1 MSTWRHRP
9 RTTWRDFPRRATGF
23 DDERPQPDEAPEPW
37 APMHEGHH
45 GWDADDRDGDDGDDV
60 TYV

>member
-1 MSTWRHRP
+1 MP

-23 DDERPQPDEAPEPW
+23 DDERQPDEAPEPW
-37 APMHEGHH
+37 VPTHEGHH
-45 GWDADDRDGDDGDDV
+45 GLDADSQDGDDGDDV